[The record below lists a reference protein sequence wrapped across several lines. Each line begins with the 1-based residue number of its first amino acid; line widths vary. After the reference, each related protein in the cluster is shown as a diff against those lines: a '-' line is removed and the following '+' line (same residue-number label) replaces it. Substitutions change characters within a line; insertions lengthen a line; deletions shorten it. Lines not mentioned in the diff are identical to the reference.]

1 MCSKYWNTST
11 TRYGLKEFQWHG
23 EAASVNLE
31 AVEKEWERI
40 RKIYAEYPPEDNLNF
55 DESGLF
61 GL

>member
-1 MCSKYWNTST
+1 MIL
-11 TRYGLKEFQWHG
+11 TRYNLKEYQRHG

-31 AVEKEWERI
+31 AVNKEHVRVAKRLEK
-40 RKIYAEYPPEDNLNF
+40 YAPKDRLNT